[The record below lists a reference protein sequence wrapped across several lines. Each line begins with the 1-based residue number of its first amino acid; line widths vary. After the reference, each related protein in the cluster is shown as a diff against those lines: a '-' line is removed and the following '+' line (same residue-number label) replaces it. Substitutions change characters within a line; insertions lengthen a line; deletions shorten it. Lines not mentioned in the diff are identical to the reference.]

1 MTFKRPTKTLSTV
14 FSSTPHYNGS
24 KSNFMKNSKQ
34 SKPTIRKP
42 SYGEPFADPKYLQR
56 LIAESPSMPIERF
69 FSSTKEGVYFLRL
82 PLVAIMGYMS
92 VLETKESKERRTI
105 YRDIS
110 KECQRLTKHVES
122 LIQFVKAYEATK
134 VGKS

>member
-1 MTFKRPTKTLSTV
+1 
-14 FSSTPHYNGS
+14 
-24 KSNFMKNSKQ
+24 MKNSKK
-34 SKPTIRKP
+34 SKSTAKKP
-42 SYGEPFADPKYLQR
+42 SYGEPFADSRYLQH

-92 VLETKESKERRTI
+92 VLESMEPKERAKI

-134 VGKS
+134 AGKL